1 MKTFEPYI
9 EERLEDLEININSP
23 ILEKY
28 IKIFLNKGS
37 AFGSNH
43 STTQLAIKGITS
55 LPANLSSA
63 LDIGCG
69 SGILTILLLKLN
81 YKEVLSIDVDPFALN
96 EAKKNMIS
104 NFKKVPQNVI
114 LSEDEINEI
123 NQKFSLVVANISL
136 NFIYNNFNTIVSLVM
151 NKGYLV
157 ISGFN
162 HKDKEKYVNLA
173 SKNDMHLV
181 SEFQEKPWISLVFR
195 KLSF

>member
-23 ILEKY
+23 ILEKS

-69 SGILTILLLKLN
+69 
-81 YKEVLSIDVDPFALN
+81 
-96 EAKKNMIS
+96 
-104 NFKKVPQNVI
+104 
-114 LSEDEINEI
+114 
-123 NQKFSLVVANISL
+123 
-136 NFIYNNFNTIVSLVM
+136 
-151 NKGYLV
+151 
-157 ISGFN
+157 
-162 HKDKEKYVNLA
+162 
-173 SKNDMHLV
+173 
-181 SEFQEKPWISLVFR
+181 
-195 KLSF
+195 

>member
-96 EAKKNMIS
+96 EAKKNIIS

-123 NQKFSLVVANISL
+123 NQKCSD
-136 NFIYNNFNTIVSLVM
+136 
-151 NKGYLV
+151 
-157 ISGFN
+157 SG
-162 HKDKEKYVNLA
+162 
-173 SKNDMHLV
+173 
-181 SEFQEKPWISLVFR
+181 R
-195 KLSF
+195 